1 MEEDTGHENRKVVTE
16 KVVTEKKPLE
26 YGLKY
31 IEFVGNFVI
40 LFFMLTFISIYWCIG
55 LVYMYFYTQ
64 LEIIVP
70 MSFLNIQVDSKIL
83 FYFQPKSWFTDDG
96 DK

>member
-1 MEEDTGHENRKVVTE
+1 MDKQDVENDKTFSNFMTINTKKIRIQPMEEDTGHENKKIVTE

-55 LVYMYFYTQ
+55 LVYMYFYT
-64 LEIIVP
+64 
-70 MSFLNIQVDSKIL
+70 
-83 FYFQPKSWFTDDG
+83 
-96 DK
+96 